1 MGDKDRK
8 QEVLGRLAGVMD
20 PDLGRDIVS
29 LGFVK
34 DVEIRDDKIVKFK
47 LELTTPACPMKA
59 RFEEQCRRLLAELPW
74 VEGVEIEMT
83 AKARGAAPLNDAG
96 PGLSRVARV
105 VAVAS
110 CKGGVGK
117 STVAVNLALALAESG
132 AKVGLFDA
140 DVFGPSLPTLVR
152 VPDPQLVMEN
162 DLIRPVRHAGL
173 TLMSYGYAARSP
185 DEAAIMRG
193 PMVSGVIKQ
202 LLTGTDWGELDYL
215 VLDMPPG
222 TGDIQLTL
230 TQIVP
235 ISGAV
240 IVTTPQDLSLVDVIK
255 GIEMFRKVKVPTL
268 AVVENMSYFIC
279 DGCGKR
285 HHPLGSGAR
294 ERLAERYGF
303 ESTFELPMDA
313 EVSRL
318 GDAGTPLVAAAPD
331 SGPAAV
337 FRELAGAVAREI
349 SRVEHGAAGAPLV
362 RWDEATSSV
371 LIAFPGAGAQAV
383 SPAELRRRCA
393 CSRCRD
399 ERTGERLLKDGEVPD
414 DIRPLEIRPLGNYA
428 VAVDWSDGHSS
439 IYPHDK
445 LLS

>member
-1 MGDKDRK
+1 MDEETKKR
-8 QEVLGRLAGVMD
+8 EVLARLGEVID
-20 PDLGRDIVS
+20 PDLGRDIVT
-29 LGFVK
+29 LGFIK
-34 DVEIRDDKIVKFK
+34 DLSIHKDNIVKFK

-59 RFEEQCRRLLAELPW
+59 RFEEECKRSLGEISW

-83 AKARGAAPLNDAG
+83 SRARGPSPLAEAG
-96 PGLSRVARV
+96 PGLAGVSRV

-117 STVAVNLALALAESG
+117 STVAVNLAFALAEAG
-132 AKVGLFDA
+132 ARVGLFDA
-140 DVFGPSLPTLVR
+140 DIFGPSLPTLVR

-173 TLMSYGYAARSP
+173 TLMSYGYAARSA

-193 PMVSGVIKQ
+193 PMVSNVIRQ

-268 AVVENMSYFIC
+268 AVVENMSFFVC

-294 ERLAERYGF
+294 QQLASRYGF

-318 GDAGTPLVAAAPD
+318 GDAGTPLVVAAPD
-331 SGPAAV
+331 SGPARV
-337 FRELAGAVAREI
+337 MRELAGVVAREI
-349 SRVEHGAAGAPLV
+349 SRVEHGATGAPLV
-362 RWDEATSSV
+362 QWDETTSSIM
-371 LIAFPGAGAQAV
+371 IAFPGAGAAAV
-383 SPAELRRRCA
+383 SPADLRRRCG

-399 ERTGERLLKDGEVPD
+399 ERTGERLLKDEEVPD
-414 DIRPLEIRPLGNYA
+414 DIRPLEIRPVGNYA
-428 VAVDWSDGHSS
+428 VAIDWSDGHSS
-439 IYPHDK
+439 IYPHDR
-445 LLS
+445 LI